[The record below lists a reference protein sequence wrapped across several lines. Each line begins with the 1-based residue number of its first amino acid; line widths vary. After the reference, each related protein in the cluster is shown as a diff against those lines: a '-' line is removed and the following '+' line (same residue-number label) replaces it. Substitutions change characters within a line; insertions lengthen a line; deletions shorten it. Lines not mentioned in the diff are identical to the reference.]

1 MLSYI
6 GVISLF
12 MQGIGISTLT
22 KRADDKV
29 LMALSTVTLT
39 VSYFVMTL
47 IKEVL
52 DFVLLLFPLTCS
64 LCLINSIVTA
74 AITKAVSRSD
84 TGSVLGL
91 NMAVHS
97 AIRSLAPTLGGHMVQ
112 TYGFYSLGMLGVTCN
127 LLVLSLLKFAPFKGA
142 VKSAQ

>member
-1 MLSYI
+1 
-6 GVISLF
+6 
-12 MQGIGISTLT
+12 MQGFGIAFLT
-22 KRADDKV
+22 RRADDKV
-29 LMALSTVTLT
+29 LMSLSTSTLAI
-39 VSYFVMTL
+39 SYFVMTV
-47 IKEVL
+47 IRQVS
-52 DFVLLLFPLTCS
+52 DFLVLLFPLTCS

-112 TYGFYSLGMLGVTCN
+112 TYGFFSLGMLGVVCN
-127 LLVLSLLKFAPFKGA
+127 LLVLSLLKFAPFKTA
-142 VKSAQ
+142 VAASSAHAQ